1 MKSNL
6 HKLIGAFLALCLV
19 VAVMTMGAFAS
30 EDGSGT
36 VETSPTVSPS
46 TSPSQTPS
54 VTPSPSP
61 SETPEDI
68 TVSFS
73 VKGEQYI
80 DDVSILVNGK
90 TYVLGGNKYSITAPA
105 GSRVSITV
113 TAKEGYAVTATASGN
128 WTASGNN
135 VSTTSLTSGGGIS
148 FTVAAK
154 ELHNIYASVSY
165 VSGTTQSGA
174 YISTNPSQAYEGQTV
189 TVTVSLSGGQKVRSI
204 SVGGDGGTVEISK
217 NNSTSNATR
226 AYYTFT
232 MPDYDV
238 SVNAIIEK
246 ATYSVT
252 VDSSWYGS
260 VELDVDYG
268 KDTNALEYGD
278 WVEVYAKP
286 YPGYYLKSLKL
297 NGNSVTFSG
306 NSYSFQI
313 TEDTVITAEFS
324 DSLYVETYYSSW
336 NGTVVTYDRYW
347 DKETEFDYGDT
358 VYVEI
363 TPKDGYTI
371 DKISITD
378 SVTGKSVSYTESSTE
393 KNVYYFTM
401 PEHPVLVKVEFKEG
415 YSITVADTK
424 YGKIKVSE
432 KNADED
438 DRITITVEPDY
449 GYQLTWLSIKA
460 KDGTKVS
467 YSEGYTKN
475 TYYFYMPDQD
485 VTISATFSRGTLPFT
500 DVKSTDWFYDAVSF
514 TYNMGIMDGVETNKF
529 SPSTTIT
536 RGMVVT
542 MLWRMA
548 GEPYASG
555 TYFDDVSYGRYY
567 TTAVAWSARNN
578 IIEGSGANTFGVNDP
593 ITREQLAVI
602 LYRYAKY
609 MNYSTTTSSLYGY
622 DDANK
627 VSSWAKD
634 AMGWAVRNGVIGGV
648 TNTTL
653 CPNNT
658 ATRAEV
664 AQMFMNFYDFA
675 N

>member
-30 EDGSGT
+30 EDGSGL
-36 VETSPTVSPS
+36 ETLPPSGSVSPS
-46 TSPSQTPS
+46 SSPSTEP
-54 VTPSPSP
+54 
-61 SETPEDI
+61 ETI
-68 TVSFS
+68 SVSFS
-73 VKGEQYI
+73 VQGYTNIKYVSVLVDGVSV
-80 DDVSILVNGK
+80 DVTQTGSTFSFEAVEGASVN
-90 TYVLGGNKYSITAPA
+90 
-105 GSRVSITV
+105 ITV
-113 TAKEGYAVTATASGN
+113 TAKDGYAVTPSTGSGSGWTVNSDGSVSTSDLASGS
-128 WTASGNN
+128 AP
-135 VSTTSLTSGGGIS
+135 S
-148 FTVAAK
+148 FNVAAK
-154 ELHNIYASVSY
+154 ELYKINPTLDY
-165 VSGTTQSGA
+165 VSGTPEYGA
-174 YISTNPSQAYEGQTV
+174 SISVSTEEAYEGQTV
-189 TVTVSLSGGQKVRSI
+189 TVTVSMSGGQKVGGI
-204 SVGGDGGTVEISK
+204 SVGGSGGIVEITK
-217 NNSTSNATR
+217 NNSASTATR

-238 SVNAIIEK
+238 YVYAEIEE
-246 ATYSVT
+246 ATYKVSAV
-252 VDSSWYGS
+252 SSQYG
-260 VELDVDYG
+260 DVDISVGIG
-268 KDTNALEYGD
+268 KDPSALEYGD

-313 TEDTVITAEFS
+313 TEDTYITAEFS

-358 VYVEI
+358 VYVQI

-438 DRITITVEPDY
+438 DRITITVEPDF

-500 DVKSTDWFYDAVSF
+500 DVKRTDWFYDAVSF

>member
-73 VKGEQYI
+73 VYGNEHVRDISVKINSE
-80 DDVSILVNGK
+80 SHIL
-90 TYVLGGNKYSITAPA
+90 TGGNYTFTASA
-105 GSRVSITV
+105 GSSVSITV

-128 WTASGNN
+128 WTASGNS
-135 VSTTSLTSGGGIS
+135 VSTTSLTNGGSIS

-154 ELHNIYASVSY
+154 KLHDISASVSY
-165 VSGTTQSGA
+165 VTGITQSGA
-174 YISTNPSQAYEGQTV
+174 YISANPSQAREGETV
-189 TVTVSLSGGQKVRSI
+189 TVTVRLDGGLKVRSI
-204 SVGGDGGTVEISK
+204 SGGSGVELKPIS
-217 NNSTSNATR
+217 SSSSNYVR
-226 AYYTFT
+226 YTFI
-232 MPDYDV
+232 MPDKDV
-238 SVNAIIEK
+238 QITAEIEK

-252 VDSSWYGS
+252 AARSLHGK
-260 VELDVDYG
+260 VELYVGG
-268 KDTNALEYGD
+268 KDHSALEYGD
-278 WVEVYAKP
+278 WVEVYVTP
-286 YPGYYLKSLKL
+286 DPGYYLKSLKL
-297 NGNSVTFSG
+297 NGSSVTFSG
-306 NSYSFQI
+306 NTYSFQI
-313 TEDTVITAEFS
+313 TEDTTITAEFS

-347 DKETEFDYGDT
+347 DRETEFDYGDT
-358 VYVEI
+358 VYVQI

-500 DVKSTDWFYDAVSF
+500 DVKRTDWFYDAVSF

>member
-30 EDGSGT
+30 EDDSGLETLPPSGS
-36 VETSPTVSPS
+36 VSPS
-46 TSPSQTPS
+46 SSPSTEP
-54 VTPSPSP
+54 
-61 SETPEDI
+61 ETI
-68 TVSFS
+68 SVSFS
-73 VKGEQYI
+73 VQGYTNIKYVSVLVDGVSV
-80 DDVSILVNGK
+80 DVTQTGSTFSFEAVEGASVN
-90 TYVLGGNKYSITAPA
+90 
-105 GSRVSITV
+105 ITV
-113 TAKEGYAVTATASGN
+113 TAKDGYAVTPNAGTG
-128 WTASGNN
+128 WTASGNS
-135 VSTTSLTSGGGIS
+135 VSTGYLLNGGGIY
-148 FTVAAK
+148 FTIEATTKHSITTDLTYAAGTT
-154 ELHNIYASVSY
+154 NYGASIYAS
-165 VSGTTQSGA
+165 A
-174 YISTNPSQAYEGQTV
+174 SQAYAGETV
-189 TVTVSLSGGQKVRSI
+189 TVTVRLSGGQKVRGI
-204 SVGGDGGTVEISK
+204 SVVGSGGQVEITK
-217 NNSTSNATR
+217 NNSTSTATR

-252 VDSSWYGS
+252 VGSSWYGS
-260 VELDVDYG
+260 VELDVGYG
-268 KDTNALEYGD
+268 KYPEALEYGD

-297 NGNSVTFSG
+297 NGSSVTFSG
-306 NSYSFQI
+306 NTYSFQI
-313 TEDTVITAEFS
+313 TEDTYITAEFS

-424 YGKIKVSE
+424 YGKITVSE

-500 DVKSTDWFYDAVSF
+500 DVKTTDWFYDAVSF

>member
-6 HKLIGAFLALCLV
+6 HKLIGAFLAVCLV

-30 EDGSGT
+30 ASENVSTPPTLVEPNPSGSDGD
-36 VETSPTVSPS
+36 EYSPV
-46 TSPSQTPS
+46 
-54 VTPSPSP
+54 
-61 SETPEDI
+61 
-68 TVSFS
+68 TVSFAIMGTYSQFVRSIS
-73 VKGEQYI
+73 VTVDSQTIPLSASET
-80 DDVSILVNGK
+80 SFRA
-90 TYVLGGNKYSITAPA
+90 TLGS
-105 GSRVSITV
+105 SVSITV
-113 TAKEGYAVTATASGN
+113 NAYDGYAVTANVTSGTC
-128 WTASGNN
+128 WS
-135 VSTTSLTSGGGIS
+135 TSGGNSVSTSSLTENNGGVI
-148 FTVAAK
+148 FYIEAK
-154 ELHNIYASVSY
+154 ERHNITSTVSY
-165 VSGTTQSGA
+165 VDGITQSGA
-174 YISTNPSQAYEGQTV
+174 YITSASQAYAGETV
-189 TVTVSLSGGQKVRSI
+189 TVTVSLSGGQKVHGI
-204 SVGGDGGTVEISK
+204 SVVGSGGPVNIIK
-217 NNSTSNATR
+217 NDSTSTATR
-226 AYYTFT
+226 AYYTFV
-232 MPDYDV
+232 MPNYDV
-238 SVNAIIEK
+238 SVDALIEE

-252 VDSSWYGS
+252 AAPSLHGK
-260 VELDVDYG
+260 VELYVGYG
-268 KDTNALEYGD
+268 KDHSALEYGD
-278 WVEVYAKP
+278 RVEVYATP
-286 YPGYYLKSLKL
+286 DPGYYLKALKL

-306 NSYSFQI
+306 NTYSFQI
-313 TEDTVITAEFS
+313 TEDTNITAEFS
-324 DSLYVETYYSSW
+324 DSLHVETYYSSW

-424 YGKIKVSE
+424 YGKITVSE
-432 KNADED
+432 KNADKD

>member
-30 EDGSGT
+30 ASENVSTPPTLVEPNPSGSDGD
-36 VETSPTVSPS
+36 EYSPV
-46 TSPSQTPS
+46 
-54 VTPSPSP
+54 
-61 SETPEDI
+61 
-68 TVSFS
+68 TVSFAIMGTYSQFVRSIS
-73 VKGEQYI
+73 VTVDSQTIPLSASET
-80 DDVSILVNGK
+80 SFRA
-90 TYVLGGNKYSITAPA
+90 TLGS
-105 GSRVSITV
+105 SVSITV
-113 TAKEGYAVTATASGN
+113 NAYDGYAVTANVTSGTC
-128 WTASGNN
+128 WS
-135 VSTTSLTSGGGIS
+135 TSGGNSVSTSSLTENNGGVI
-148 FTVAAK
+148 FYIEAK
-154 ELHNIYASVSY
+154 ERHNITSTVSY
-165 VSGTTQSGA
+165 VDGITQSGA
-174 YISTNPSQAYEGQTV
+174 YITSASQAYAGETV
-189 TVTVSLSGGQKVRSI
+189 TVTVSLSGGQKVHGI
-204 SVGGDGGTVEISK
+204 SVVGSGGPVNIIK
-217 NNSTSNATR
+217 NDSTSTATR
-226 AYYTFT
+226 AYYTFV
-232 MPDYDV
+232 MPNYDV
-238 SVNAIIEK
+238 SVDALIEE

-252 VDSSWYGS
+252 AAPSLHGK
-260 VELDVDYG
+260 VELYVGYG
-268 KDTNALEYGD
+268 KDHSALEYGD
-278 WVEVYAKP
+278 RVEVYATP
-286 YPGYYLKSLKL
+286 DPGYYLKSLKL

-306 NSYSFQI
+306 NTYSFQI
-313 TEDTVITAEFS
+313 TEDTYITAEFS

-347 DKETEFDYGDT
+347 DKETKFDYGDT

-578 IIEGSGANTFGVNDP
+578 IIEGSGANTFGVDDP

>member
-30 EDGSGT
+30 EDGSGL
-36 VETSPTVSPS
+36 ETLPPSGSVSPS
-46 TSPSQTPS
+46 SSPSTEP
-54 VTPSPSP
+54 
-61 SETPEDI
+61 ETI
-68 TVSFS
+68 SVSFS
-73 VKGEQYI
+73 VQGYTNIKYVSVLVDGVSV
-80 DDVSILVNGK
+80 DVTQTGSTFSFEAVEGASVN
-90 TYVLGGNKYSITAPA
+90 
-105 GSRVSITV
+105 ITV
-113 TAKEGYAVTATASGN
+113 TAKDGYAVTPNAGSDWTVSSDGSVFTAQ
-128 WTASGNN
+128 
-135 VSTTSLTSGGGIS
+135 LTGSSAPS
-148 FTVAAK
+148 FNVAAK
-154 ELHNIYASVSY
+154 ELYDINATVSY
-165 VSGTTQSGA
+165 AHGMNEYGA
-174 YISTNPSQAYEGQTV
+174 SISTSPTKAYEGQEV
-189 TVTVSLSGGQKVRSI
+189 TVTISLSGGQKVYQVS
-204 SVGGDGGTVEISK
+204 G
-217 NNSTSNATR
+217 SNVTLR
-226 AYYTFT
+226 PVSSSSSRYVQYTFT
-232 MPDYDV
+232 MPDRDV
-238 SVNAIIEK
+238 SINAEIEP

-252 VDSSWYGS
+252 AGSSLHGTIDIYVG
-260 VELDVDYG
+260 YG
-268 KDTNALEYGD
+268 KDPSALEYGD
-278 WVEVYAKP
+278 WVEVYVRPAS
-286 YPGYYLKSLKL
+286 GYYLKSLKH
-297 NGNSVTFSG
+297 NGNSVDVTG
-306 NSYSFQI
+306 NKYEFQI
-313 TEDTVITAEFS
+313 TEDTYITAEFS

-378 SVTGKSVSYTESSTE
+378 SVTGKSVSYNESSTE

-424 YGKIKVSE
+424 YGKITVSE

>member
-30 EDGSGT
+30 ASENVGTPPTLVEPNPSGSDGD
-36 VETSPTVSPS
+36 EYSPV
-46 TSPSQTPS
+46 
-54 VTPSPSP
+54 
-61 SETPEDI
+61 
-68 TVSFS
+68 TVSFAIMGNYSQFVRSIS
-73 VKGEQYI
+73 VT
-80 DDVSILVNGK
+80 VNGQTT
-90 TYVLGGNKYSITAPA
+90 TYSASETSFRATLGS
-105 GSRVSITV
+105 SVSITV
-113 TAKEGYAVTATASGN
+113 NAYDGYAVTANVTSGTC
-128 WTASGNN
+128 WS
-135 VSTTSLTSGGGIS
+135 TSGGNSVSTSSLTENNGGVS
-148 FTVAAK
+148 FNIEAK
-154 ELHNIYASVSY
+154 ERHNITSTVSY
-165 VSGTTQSGA
+165 VEGITQSGA
-174 YISTNPSQAYEGQTV
+174 YITSASQAYAGETV
-189 TVTVSLSGGQKVRSI
+189 TVTVSMSGGQKVRSI

-306 NSYSFQI
+306 NTYSFQI
-313 TEDTVITAEFS
+313 TEDTTITAEFS

-424 YGKIKVSE
+424 YGKITVSE

-500 DVKSTDWFYDAVSF
+500 DVKTTDWFYDAVSF
-514 TYNMGIMDGVETNKF
+514 TYNMGIMNGVETNKF

>member
-30 EDGSGT
+30 ASENVGAP
-36 VETSPTVSPS
+36 PTVVEPNPSGSDGDEYSP
-46 TSPSQTPS
+46 
-54 VTPSPSP
+54 V
-61 SETPEDI
+61 
-68 TVSFS
+68 TVSFAIMGNYSQFVRSIS
-73 VKGEQYI
+73 VT
-80 DDVSILVNGK
+80 VNGQTT
-90 TYVLGGNKYSITAPA
+90 TYSASETSFRATLGS
-105 GSRVSITV
+105 SVSITV
-113 TAKEGYAVTATASGN
+113 NAYDGYAVTANVTSGTC
-128 WTASGNN
+128 WS
-135 VSTTSLTSGGGIS
+135 TSGGNSVSTSSLTENNGGVI
-148 FTVAAK
+148 FNIEAK
-154 ELHNIYASVSY
+154 ERHNITSTVSY
-165 VSGTTQSGA
+165 VEGITQSGA
-174 YISTNPSQAYEGQTV
+174 YITSASQAYAGETV
-189 TVTVSLSGGQKVRSI
+189 TVTVSLSGGQKVRGI
-204 SVGGDGGTVEISK
+204 SVGGSGGQVEITK
-217 NNSTSNATR
+217 NNSTSTATR

-238 SVNAIIEK
+238 SVDALIEE

-252 VDSSWYGS
+252 AASSLHGTIDIYVG
-260 VELDVDYG
+260 YG
-268 KDTNALEYGD
+268 KDANALEYGD
-278 WVEVYAKP
+278 WVEVYARP
-286 YPGYYLKSLKL
+286 AYGYYLKALKL

-306 NSYSFQI
+306 NTYSFQI
-313 TEDTVITAEFS
+313 TEDTYITAEFS

-424 YGKIKVSE
+424 YGKITVSE
-432 KNADED
+432 KNADKD

>member
-30 EDGSGT
+30 EDDDGS
-36 VETSPTVSPS
+36 ETLPPSSSVSPS
-46 TSPSQTPS
+46 ASTEP
-54 VTPSPSP
+54 
-61 SETPEDI
+61 ETI
-68 TVSFS
+68 SVSFTITGYTNIKSVSVLVDGVSVDVTQTGSSFSFDAVEEAS
-73 VKGEQYI
+73 VK
-80 DDVSILVNGK
+80 
-90 TYVLGGNKYSITAPA
+90 
-105 GSRVSITV
+105 ITV
-113 TAKEGYAVTATASGN
+113 TAKDGYAVTPSTGSGSGWTVNSDGSVSTSDLASGS
-128 WTASGNN
+128 AP
-135 VSTTSLTSGGGIS
+135 S
-148 FTVAAK
+148 FNVAAK
-154 ELHNIYASVSY
+154 ELYDINATVSY
-165 VSGTTQSGA
+165 AHGMNEYGA
-174 YISTNPSQAYEGQTV
+174 SISTSPTKAYEGQEV
-189 TVTVSLSGGQKVRSI
+189 TVTISLSGGQKVYQ
-204 SVGGDGGTVEISK
+204 VFG
-217 NNSTSNATR
+217 SNVTLR
-226 AYYTFT
+226 PVSSSSSRYVQYTFT
-232 MPDYDV
+232 MPDRDV
-238 SVNAIIEK
+238 SINAEIEP

-252 VDSSWYGS
+252 AGSSLHGTIDIS
-260 VELDVDYG
+260 VGIG
-268 KDTNALEYGD
+268 KDPSALEYGD
-278 WVEVYAKP
+278 WVDVYARP
-286 YPGYYLKSLKL
+286 YPGYYLKALKL

-306 NSYSFQI
+306 NTYSFQI
-313 TEDTVITAEFS
+313 TEDTTITAEFS

-378 SVTGKSVSYTESSTE
+378 SVTGKSVSYNESSTE

-424 YGKIKVSE
+424 YGKITVSE

-500 DVKSTDWFYDAVSF
+500 DVKRTDWFYDAVSF

>member
-6 HKLIGAFLALCLV
+6 HKLIGAFLAVCLV

-30 EDGSGT
+30 EDGSGL
-36 VETSPTVSPS
+36 ETLPPSGSVSPS
-46 TSPSQTPS
+46 SSPSTEP
-54 VTPSPSP
+54 
-61 SETPEDI
+61 ETI
-68 TVSFS
+68 SVSFS
-73 VKGEQYI
+73 VQGYTNIKYVSVLVDGVSV
-80 DDVSILVNGK
+80 DVTQTGSTFSFEAVEGASVN
-90 TYVLGGNKYSITAPA
+90 
-105 GSRVSITV
+105 ITV
-113 TAKEGYAVTATASGN
+113 TAKDGYAVTPNAGSDWTVSSDGSVFTAQ
-128 WTASGNN
+128 
-135 VSTTSLTSGGGIS
+135 LTGSSAPS
-148 FTVAAK
+148 FNVAAK
-154 ELHNIYASVSY
+154 ELYDINATVSY
-165 VSGTTQSGA
+165 AHGMNEYGA
-174 YISTNPSQAYEGQTV
+174 SISTSPTKAYEGQEV
-189 TVTVSLSGGQKVRSI
+189 TVTISLSGGQKVYQVS
-204 SVGGDGGTVEISK
+204 G
-217 NNSTSNATR
+217 SNVTLR
-226 AYYTFT
+226 PVSSSSSRYVQYTFT
-232 MPDYDV
+232 MPDRDV
-238 SVNAIIEK
+238 SINAEIEP

-252 VDSSWYGS
+252 AGSSLHGTIDIYVG
-260 VELDVDYG
+260 YG
-268 KDTNALEYGD
+268 KDPSALEYGD
-278 WVEVYAKP
+278 WVEVYVRPAS
-286 YPGYYLKSLKL
+286 GYYLKSLKH
-297 NGNSVTFSG
+297 NGNSVDVTG
-306 NSYSFQI
+306 NKYEFQI
-313 TEDTVITAEFS
+313 TEDTYITAEFS

-378 SVTGKSVSYTESSTE
+378 SVTGKSVSYNESSTE

-500 DVKSTDWFYDAVSF
+500 DVKRTDWFYDAVSF

>member
-30 EDGSGT
+30 EGENVGTPPTLVEPNPSGSDGD
-36 VETSPTVSPS
+36 EYSPV
-46 TSPSQTPS
+46 
-54 VTPSPSP
+54 
-61 SETPEDI
+61 
-68 TVSFS
+68 TVSFAIMGNYSQFVRSIS
-73 VKGEQYI
+73 VT
-80 DDVSILVNGK
+80 VNGQTT
-90 TYVLGGNKYSITAPA
+90 TYSASETSFRATLGS
-105 GSRVSITV
+105 SVSITV
-113 TAKEGYAVTATASGN
+113 NAYDGYAVTANVTSGTC
-128 WTASGNN
+128 WS
-135 VSTTSLTSGGGIS
+135 TSGGNSVSTSSLTENNGGVI
-148 FTVAAK
+148 FNIEAK
-154 ELHNIYASVSY
+154 ERHNITSTVSY
-165 VSGTTQSGA
+165 VEGITQSGA
-174 YISTNPSQAYEGQTV
+174 YITSASQAYAGETV
-189 TVTVSLSGGQKVRSI
+189 TVTVSMSGGQKVRGI
-204 SVGGDGGTVEISK
+204 SVGGSGGQVEITK
-217 NNSTSNATR
+217 NNSTSTATR

-238 SVNAIIEK
+238 SVDALIEE

-252 VDSSWYGS
+252 AAPSLHGTIDIYVG
-260 VELDVDYG
+260 YG
-268 KDTNALEYGD
+268 KDPSALEYGD
-278 WVEVYAKP
+278 WVEVYVRPAS
-286 YPGYYLKSLKL
+286 GYYLKSLKH
-297 NGNSVTFSG
+297 NGNSVDVTG
-306 NSYSFQI
+306 NKYEFQI
-313 TEDTVITAEFS
+313 TEDTYITAEFS

-358 VYVEI
+358 VYVQI

-424 YGKIKVSE
+424 YGKITVSE

-500 DVKSTDWFYDAVSF
+500 DVKRTDWFYDAVSF

>member
-6 HKLIGAFLALCLV
+6 HKLIGAFLAVCLV

-30 EDGSGT
+30 EDGSGL
-36 VETSPTVSPS
+36 ETLPPSGSVSPS
-46 TSPSQTPS
+46 SSPSTEP
-54 VTPSPSP
+54 
-61 SETPEDI
+61 ETI
-68 TVSFS
+68 SVSFS
-73 VKGEQYI
+73 VQGYTNIKYVSVLVDGVSV
-80 DDVSILVNGK
+80 DVTQTGSTFSFEAVEGASVN
-90 TYVLGGNKYSITAPA
+90 
-105 GSRVSITV
+105 ITV
-113 TAKEGYAVTATASGN
+113 TAKDGYAVTPNAGSDWTVSSDGSVFTAQ
-128 WTASGNN
+128 
-135 VSTTSLTSGGGIS
+135 LTGSSAPS
-148 FTVAAK
+148 FNVAAK
-154 ELHNIYASVSY
+154 ELYDINATVSY
-165 VSGTTQSGA
+165 AHGMNEYGA
-174 YISTNPSQAYEGQTV
+174 SISTSPTKAYEGQEV
-189 TVTVSLSGGQKVRSI
+189 TVTISLSGGQKVYQVS
-204 SVGGDGGTVEISK
+204 G
-217 NNSTSNATR
+217 SNVTLR
-226 AYYTFT
+226 PVSSSSSRYVQYTFT
-232 MPDYDV
+232 MPDRDV
-238 SVNAIIEK
+238 SINAEIEP

-252 VDSSWYGS
+252 AGSSLHGTIDIYVG
-260 VELDVDYG
+260 YG
-268 KDTNALEYGD
+268 KDPSALEYGD
-278 WVEVYAKP
+278 WVEVYATP
-286 YPGYYLKSLKL
+286 AYGYYLKALKL
-297 NGNSVTFSG
+297 NGSSVTFSG

-500 DVKSTDWFYDAVSF
+500 DVKTTDWFYDAVSF

-658 ATRAEV
+658 ATPAEV

>member
-30 EDGSGT
+30 EDGSGL
-36 VETSPTVSPS
+36 ETLPPSGSVSPS
-46 TSPSQTPS
+46 SSPSTEP
-54 VTPSPSP
+54 
-61 SETPEDI
+61 ETI
-68 TVSFS
+68 SVSFS
-73 VKGEQYI
+73 VTGETNYVKEIYVSVNGSTYQLTGHSFTAPTGAQ
-80 DDVSILVNGK
+80 VSISV
-90 TYVLGGNKYSITAPA
+90 TAYD
-105 GSRVSITV
+105 GYTV
-113 TAKEGYAVTATASGN
+113 TSYVNAGN
-128 WTASGNN
+128 GWTSNGSSSVSTSNLTNGGGIYFVVEANKLHN
-135 VSTTSLTSGGGIS
+135 VSTT
-148 FTVAAK
+148 
-154 ELHNIYASVSY
+154 VSY
-165 VSGTTQSGA
+165 VTGITQSGA
-174 YISTNPSQAYEGQTV
+174 YISANPSQAYEGQTV

-204 SVGGDGGTVEISK
+204 SGSTGVDLKPIS
-217 NNSTSNATR
+217 SSSSRYAQ
-226 AYYTFT
+226 YTFT
-232 MPDYDV
+232 MPDRDV
-238 SVNAIIEK
+238 SINALIEQG
-246 ATYSVT
+246 TYSVT
-252 VDSSWYGS
+252 AGSSLHGTIDIYVG
-260 VELDVDYG
+260 YG
-268 KDTNALEYGD
+268 KDPSALEYGD
-278 WVEVYAKP
+278 WVEVYVRPAS
-286 YPGYYLKSLKL
+286 GYYLKSLKH
-297 NGNSVTFSG
+297 NGNSVDVTG
-306 NSYSFQI
+306 NKYEFQI
-313 TEDTVITAEFS
+313 TEDTYITAEFS

-424 YGKIKVSE
+424 YGKITVSE
-432 KNADED
+432 KNADKD

-500 DVKSTDWFYDAVSF
+500 DVKTTDWFYDAVSF

-578 IIEGSGANTFGVNDP
+578 IIEGSGANTFGVDDP
-593 ITREQLAVI
+593 ITREQLAVL

-609 MNYSTTTSSLYGY
+609 MNYSTTT
-622 DDANK
+622 
-627 VSSWAKD
+627 
-634 AMGWAVRNGVIGGV
+634 
-648 TNTTL
+648 
-653 CPNNT
+653 
-658 ATRAEV
+658 AEV

>member
-30 EDGSGT
+30 EDDGTNSGT
-36 VETSPTVSPS
+36 PPTLVNPNPS
-46 TSPSQTPS
+46 DTT
-54 VTPSPSP
+54 
-61 SETPEDI
+61 TPEEI

-73 VKGEQYI
+73 VMGENSYVKDI
-80 DDVSILVNGK
+80 YVNVNNSTVRLVSSARS
-90 TYVLGGNKYSITAPA
+90 YTAEA
-105 GSRVSITV
+105 GSSLGITV
-113 TAKEGYAVTATASGN
+113 VPEDGYKVTASVTGTG
-128 WTASGNN
+128 WTASGATA
-135 VSTTSLTSGGGIS
+135 STSNLVDGGGIY
-148 FTVAAK
+148 FTIEAAEK
-154 ELHNIYASVSY
+154 YDINPTLTYADDTPEYGASISVS
-165 VSGTTQSGA
+165 TDE
-174 YISTNPSQAYEGQTV
+174 AYEGQTV
-189 TVTVSLSGGQKVRSI
+189 TVYVNMSGGQKLKAI
-204 SVGGDGGTVEISK
+204 SAGAGTSGTVTLTK
-217 NNSTSNATR
+217 STASTATR
-226 AYYTFT
+226 EIYTFT
-232 MPDYDV
+232 MPANDV
-238 SVNAIIEK
+238 SVNAIIEE
-246 ATYSVT
+246 ATYKVSVG
-252 VDSSWYGS
+252 SSLHGTIDIYVG
-260 VELDVDYG
+260 YG
-268 KDTNALEYGD
+268 KDPEALEYGD
-278 WVEVYAKP
+278 WVEVYASP
-286 YPGYYLKSLKL
+286 ASGYYLKALKL

-313 TEDTVITAEFS
+313 TEDTTITAEFS

-347 DKETEFDYGDT
+347 DRETEFDYGDT

-424 YGKIKVSE
+424 YGKITVSE

-500 DVKSTDWFYDAVSF
+500 DVKTTDWFYDAVSF

>member
-30 EDGSGT
+30 EDDDGS
-36 VETSPTVSPS
+36 ETLPPSSSVSPS
-46 TSPSQTPS
+46 ASTEP
-54 VTPSPSP
+54 
-61 SETPEDI
+61 ETI
-68 TVSFS
+68 SVSFTITGYTNIKSVSVLVDGVSVDVTQTGSSFSFDAVEEAS
-73 VKGEQYI
+73 VK
-80 DDVSILVNGK
+80 
-90 TYVLGGNKYSITAPA
+90 
-105 GSRVSITV
+105 ITV
-113 TAKEGYAVTATASGN
+113 TAKDGYAVTPNAGSDWTVSSDGSVFTAQ
-128 WTASGNN
+128 
-135 VSTTSLTSGGGIS
+135 LTGSSAPS
-148 FTVAAK
+148 FNVAAK
-154 ELHNIYASVSY
+154 ELYDINATVSY
-165 VSGTTQSGA
+165 AHGMNEYGA
-174 YISTNPSQAYEGQTV
+174 SISTSPTKAYEGQEV
-189 TVTVSLSGGQKVRSI
+189 TVTISLSGGQKVYQVS
-204 SVGGDGGTVEISK
+204 G
-217 NNSTSNATR
+217 SNVTLR
-226 AYYTFT
+226 PVSSSSSRYVQYTFT
-232 MPDYDV
+232 MPDRDV
-238 SVNAIIEK
+238 SINAEIEP

-252 VDSSWYGS
+252 AGSSLHGTIDIYVG
-260 VELDVDYG
+260 YG
-268 KDTNALEYGD
+268 KDPSALEYGD
-278 WVEVYAKP
+278 WVEVYVRPAS
-286 YPGYYLKSLKL
+286 GYYLKSLKH
-297 NGNSVTFSG
+297 NGNSVDVTG
-306 NSYSFQI
+306 NKYEFQI
-313 TEDTVITAEFS
+313 TEDTYITAEFS

-378 SVTGKSVSYTESSTE
+378 SVTGKSVSYNESSTE

>member
-6 HKLIGAFLALCLV
+6 HKLIGAFLAVCLV

-30 EDGSGT
+30 EDGSGL
-36 VETSPTVSPS
+36 ETLPPSGSVS
-46 TSPSQTPS
+46 
-54 VTPSPSP
+54 PSPSP
-61 SETPEDI
+61 STEPETI
-68 TVSFS
+68 SVSFS
-73 VKGEQYI
+73 VTGETNYVKEIYVSVNGSTYPLTGHSFTAPKGAQ
-80 DDVSILVNGK
+80 VSISV
-90 TYVLGGNKYSITAPA
+90 TAYD
-105 GSRVSITV
+105 GYTV
-113 TAKEGYAVTATASGN
+113 TSYVNAGN
-128 WTASGNN
+128 GWTSNGSSSVSTSNLTNGGGIYFVVEANKLHN
-135 VSTTSLTSGGGIS
+135 VSTT
-148 FTVAAK
+148 
-154 ELHNIYASVSY
+154 VSY
-165 VSGTTQSGA
+165 VTGITQSGA
-174 YISTNPSQAYEGQTV
+174 YISANPSQAYEGQTV
-189 TVTVSLSGGQKVRSI
+189 TVTVSLSGGQKVKAI
-204 SVGGDGGTVEISK
+204 SAGAGTSGTVELTKSAA
-217 NNSTSNATR
+217 STATR
-226 AYYTFT
+226 EIYTFT
-232 MPDYDV
+232 MPANDV

-246 ATYSVT
+246 ATYRVT
-252 VDSSWYGS
+252 AGSSLHGTIDIYVG
-260 VELDVDYG
+260 YG
-268 KDTNALEYGD
+268 KDPSALEYGD
-278 WVEVYAKP
+278 WVEVYVRPAS
-286 YPGYYLKSLKL
+286 GYYLKSLKH
-297 NGNSVTFSG
+297 NGNSVDVTG
-306 NSYSFQI
+306 NKYEFQI
-313 TEDTVITAEFS
+313 TEDTYITAEFS

>member
-6 HKLIGAFLALCLV
+6 HKLIGAFLAVCLV

-30 EDGSGT
+30 ASENVSTPPTLVEPNPSGSDGD
-36 VETSPTVSPS
+36 EYSPV
-46 TSPSQTPS
+46 
-54 VTPSPSP
+54 
-61 SETPEDI
+61 
-68 TVSFS
+68 TVSFAIMGTYSQFVRSIS
-73 VKGEQYI
+73 VTVDSQTIPLSASET
-80 DDVSILVNGK
+80 SFRA
-90 TYVLGGNKYSITAPA
+90 TLGS
-105 GSRVSITV
+105 SVSITV
-113 TAKEGYAVTATASGN
+113 NAYDGYAVTANVTSGTC
-128 WTASGNN
+128 WS
-135 VSTTSLTSGGGIS
+135 TSGGNSVSTSSLTENNGGVI
-148 FTVAAK
+148 FYIEAK
-154 ELHNIYASVSY
+154 ERHNITSTVSY
-165 VSGTTQSGA
+165 VDGITQSGA
-174 YISTNPSQAYEGQTV
+174 YITSASQAYAGETV
-189 TVTVSLSGGQKVRSI
+189 TVTVSLSGGQKVHGI
-204 SVGGDGGTVEISK
+204 SVVGSGGPVNIIK
-217 NNSTSNATR
+217 NDSTSTATR
-226 AYYTFT
+226 AYYTFV
-232 MPDYDV
+232 MPNYDV
-238 SVNAIIEK
+238 SVDALIEK

-252 VDSSWYGS
+252 VGSSWYGS
-260 VELDVDYG
+260 VELDVGYG
-268 KDTNALEYGD
+268 KDPEALEYGD
-278 WVEVYAKP
+278 WVEVYVRPA
-286 YPGYYLKSLKL
+286 PGYYLKSLKL
-297 NGNSVTFSG
+297 NGNSVTFTS

-313 TEDTVITAEFS
+313 TEDTTITAEFS

-378 SVTGKSVSYTESSTE
+378 SVTGKSVSYNESSTE

-634 AMGWAVRNGVIGGV
+634 AMGWAVRSGVIGGV

>member
-6 HKLIGAFLALCLV
+6 HKLIGAFLAVCLV

-30 EDGSGT
+30 ASENVGTPPTLVEPNPSGSDGD
-36 VETSPTVSPS
+36 EYSPV
-46 TSPSQTPS
+46 
-54 VTPSPSP
+54 
-61 SETPEDI
+61 
-68 TVSFS
+68 TVSFAIMGNYSQFVRSIS
-73 VKGEQYI
+73 VT
-80 DDVSILVNGK
+80 VNGQTT
-90 TYVLGGNKYSITAPA
+90 TYSASETSFRATLGS
-105 GSRVSITV
+105 SVSITV
-113 TAKEGYAVTATASGN
+113 NAYDGYAVTANVTSGTC
-128 WTASGNN
+128 WS
-135 VSTTSLTSGGGIS
+135 TSGGNSVSTSSLTENNGGVS
-148 FTVAAK
+148 FNIEAK
-154 ELHNIYASVSY
+154 ERHNITSTVSY
-165 VSGTTQSGA
+165 VEGITQSGA
-174 YISTNPSQAYEGQTV
+174 YITSASQAYAGETV
-189 TVTVSLSGGQKVRSI
+189 TVTVSMSGGQKVRGI
-204 SVGGDGGTVEISK
+204 SVGGSGGQVEITK
-217 NNSTSNATR
+217 NNSTSTATR

-238 SVNAIIEK
+238 SVDALIEE

-252 VDSSWYGS
+252 AASSLHGGK
-260 VELDVDYG
+260 VELYVGYG

-306 NSYSFQI
+306 NTYSFQI
-313 TEDTVITAEFS
+313 TEDTNITAEFS

-347 DKETEFDYGDT
+347 DRETEFDYGDT

-378 SVTGKSVSYTESSTE
+378 SVTGKSVSYYESSTE

-432 KNADED
+432 KNADKD
-438 DRITITVEPDY
+438 DRITITVEPNS
-449 GYQLTWLSIKA
+449 GYQLTYLSIKG

>member
-30 EDGSGT
+30 EDGSGL
-36 VETSPTVSPS
+36 ETLPPSGSVSPS
-46 TSPSQTPS
+46 SSPSTEP
-54 VTPSPSP
+54 
-61 SETPEDI
+61 ETI
-68 TVSFS
+68 SVSFS
-73 VKGEQYI
+73 VRGETNYVKEIYVSVNGSTYPLTGHSFTAPKGAQ
-80 DDVSILVNGK
+80 VSISV
-90 TYVLGGNKYSITAPA
+90 TAYD
-105 GSRVSITV
+105 GYTV
-113 TAKEGYAVTATASGN
+113 TSYVNAGN
-128 WTASGNN
+128 GWTSNGSSSVSTSNLTNGGGIYFVVEANKLHN
-135 VSTTSLTSGGGIS
+135 VSTT
-148 FTVAAK
+148 
-154 ELHNIYASVSY
+154 VSY
-165 VSGTTQSGA
+165 VTGITQSGA
-174 YISTNPSQAYEGQTV
+174 YISANPSQAYEGQTV

-204 SVGGDGGTVEISK
+204 SGSTGVDLKPIS
-217 NNSTSNATR
+217 SSSSRYAQ
-226 AYYTFT
+226 YTFT
-232 MPDYDV
+232 MPDRDV
-238 SVNAIIEK
+238 SINALIEQG
-246 ATYSVT
+246 TYSVT
-252 VDSSWYGS
+252 VGSSLHGTIDIYVG
-260 VELDVDYG
+260 YG
-268 KDTNALEYGD
+268 KDPSALEYGD
-278 WVEVYAKP
+278 WVEVYVRPAS
-286 YPGYYLKSLKL
+286 GYYLKSLKH
-297 NGNSVTFSG
+297 NGNSVDVTG
-306 NSYSFQI
+306 NKYEFQI
-313 TEDTVITAEFS
+313 TEDTYITAEFS

-467 YSEGYTKN
+467 YSEGYIKN

>member
-73 VKGEQYI
+73 VYGNEHVRDISVKINSE
-80 DDVSILVNGK
+80 SHIL
-90 TYVLGGNKYSITAPA
+90 TGGNYTFTASA
-105 GSRVSITV
+105 GSSVSITV

-128 WTASGNN
+128 WTASGNS
-135 VSTTSLTSGGGIS
+135 VSTTSLTNGGSIS

-154 ELHNIYASVSY
+154 KLHDISASVSY
-165 VSGTTQSGA
+165 VTGITQSGA
-174 YISTNPSQAYEGQTV
+174 YISANPSQAREGETV
-189 TVTVSLSGGQKVRSI
+189 TVTVRLDGGLKVRSI
-204 SVGGDGGTVEISK
+204 SGGAGVELKQIS
-217 NNSTSNATR
+217 SSSSRYAQ
-226 AYYTFT
+226 YTFT
-232 MPDYDV
+232 MPDRDV
-238 SVNAIIEK
+238 SINALIEQG
-246 ATYSVT
+246 TYSVT
-252 VDSSWYGS
+252 VGSSLHGK
-260 VELDVDYG
+260 VELYVGYG
-268 KDTNALEYGD
+268 KDPKALEYGD
-278 WVEVYAKP
+278 WVEVYATP
-286 YPGYYLKSLKL
+286 AYGYYLKSLKL

-306 NSYSFQI
+306 NTYSFQI
-313 TEDTVITAEFS
+313 TEDTNITAEFS

-424 YGKIKVSE
+424 YGKITVSE
-432 KNADED
+432 KNADKD

-500 DVKSTDWFYDAVSF
+500 DVKTTDWFYDAVSF

>member
-30 EDGSGT
+30 EDDSGLETLPPSGS
-36 VETSPTVSPS
+36 VSPS
-46 TSPSQTPS
+46 SSPSTEP
-54 VTPSPSP
+54 
-61 SETPEDI
+61 ETI
-68 TVSFS
+68 SVSFS
-73 VKGEQYI
+73 VQGYTNIKYVSVLVDGVSV
-80 DDVSILVNGK
+80 DVTQTGSTFSFEAVEGASVN
-90 TYVLGGNKYSITAPA
+90 
-105 GSRVSITV
+105 ITV
-113 TAKEGYAVTATASGN
+113 TAKDGYAVTPNAGSDWTVSSDGSVFTAQ
-128 WTASGNN
+128 
-135 VSTTSLTSGGGIS
+135 LTGSSAPS
-148 FTVAAK
+148 FNVAAK
-154 ELHNIYASVSY
+154 ELYDINATVSY
-165 VSGTTQSGA
+165 AHGMNEYGA
-174 YISTNPSQAYEGQTV
+174 SISTSPTKAYEGQEV
-189 TVTVSLSGGQKVRSI
+189 TVTISLSGGQKVYQVS
-204 SVGGDGGTVEISK
+204 G
-217 NNSTSNATR
+217 SNVTLR
-226 AYYTFT
+226 PVSSSSSRYVQYTFT
-232 MPDYDV
+232 MPDRDV
-238 SVNAIIEK
+238 SINAEIEP

-252 VDSSWYGS
+252 AGSSLHGTIDIYVG
-260 VELDVDYG
+260 YG
-268 KDTNALEYGD
+268 KDPSALEYGD
-278 WVEVYAKP
+278 WVEVYVRPAS
-286 YPGYYLKSLKL
+286 GYYLKSLKH
-297 NGNSVTFSG
+297 NGNSVDVTG
-306 NSYSFQI
+306 NKYEFQI
-313 TEDTVITAEFS
+313 TEDTYITAEFS

-378 SVTGKSVSYTESSTE
+378 SVTGKSVSYNESSTE

>member
-30 EDGSGT
+30 ASENVGTPPTLVEPNPSGSDGD
-36 VETSPTVSPS
+36 EYSPV
-46 TSPSQTPS
+46 
-54 VTPSPSP
+54 
-61 SETPEDI
+61 
-68 TVSFS
+68 TVSFAIMGNYSQFVRSIS
-73 VKGEQYI
+73 VT
-80 DDVSILVNGK
+80 VNGQTT
-90 TYVLGGNKYSITAPA
+90 TYSASETSFRATLGS
-105 GSRVSITV
+105 SVSITV
-113 TAKEGYAVTATASGN
+113 NAYDGYAVTANVTSGTC
-128 WTASGNN
+128 WS
-135 VSTTSLTSGGGIS
+135 TSGGNSVSTSSLTENNGGVS
-148 FTVAAK
+148 FNIEAK
-154 ELHNIYASVSY
+154 ERHNIISTVSY
-165 VSGTTQSGA
+165 VEGITQSGA
-174 YISTNPSQAYEGQTV
+174 YITSASQAYAGETV
-189 TVTVSLSGGQKVRSI
+189 TVTVSMSGGQKVRGI
-204 SVGGDGGTVEISK
+204 SVGGSGGQVEITK
-217 NNSTSNATR
+217 NNSTSTATR

-238 SVNAIIEK
+238 SVDALIEE

-252 VDSSWYGS
+252 AGSSLHGTIDIYVG
-260 VELDVDYG
+260 YG
-268 KDTNALEYGD
+268 KDPSALEYGD
-278 WVEVYAKP
+278 WVEVYVRPAS
-286 YPGYYLKSLKL
+286 GYYLKSLKH
-297 NGNSVTFSG
+297 NGNSVDVTG
-306 NSYSFQI
+306 NKYEFQI
-313 TEDTVITAEFS
+313 TEDTYITAEFS

-438 DRITITVEPDY
+438 DRITITVEPDF

-500 DVKSTDWFYDAVSF
+500 DVKRTDWFYDAVSF

>member
-6 HKLIGAFLALCLV
+6 HKLIGAFLAVCLV

-30 EDGSGT
+30 EDGSGL
-36 VETSPTVSPS
+36 ETLPPSGSVSPS
-46 TSPSQTPS
+46 SSPSTEP
-54 VTPSPSP
+54 
-61 SETPEDI
+61 ETI
-68 TVSFS
+68 SVSFS
-73 VKGEQYI
+73 VQGYTNIKYVSVLVDGVSV
-80 DDVSILVNGK
+80 DVTQTGSTFSFEAVEGASVN
-90 TYVLGGNKYSITAPA
+90 
-105 GSRVSITV
+105 ITV
-113 TAKEGYAVTATASGN
+113 TAKDGYAVTPNAGSDWTVSSDGSVFTAQ
-128 WTASGNN
+128 
-135 VSTTSLTSGGGIS
+135 LTGSSAPS
-148 FTVAAK
+148 FNVAAK
-154 ELHNIYASVSY
+154 ELYDINATVSY
-165 VSGTTQSGA
+165 AHGMNEYGA
-174 YISTNPSQAYEGQTV
+174 SISTSPTKAYEGQEV
-189 TVTVSLSGGQKVRSI
+189 TVTISLSGGQKVYQVS
-204 SVGGDGGTVEISK
+204 G
-217 NNSTSNATR
+217 SNVTLR
-226 AYYTFT
+226 PVSSSSSRYVQYTFT
-232 MPDYDV
+232 MPDRDV
-238 SVNAIIEK
+238 SINAEIEP

-252 VDSSWYGS
+252 AGSSLHGTIDIYVG
-260 VELDVDYG
+260 YG
-268 KDTNALEYGD
+268 KDPSALEYGD
-278 WVEVYAKP
+278 WVEVYVRPAS
-286 YPGYYLKSLKL
+286 GYYLKSLKH
-297 NGNSVTFSG
+297 NGNSVDVTG
-306 NSYSFQI
+306 NKYEFQI
-313 TEDTVITAEFS
+313 TEDTYITAEFS

-378 SVTGKSVSYTESSTE
+378 SVTGKSVSYNESSTE

>member
-6 HKLIGAFLALCLV
+6 HKLIGAFLAVCLV

-30 EDGSGT
+30 ASENVGTPPTLVEPNPSGSDGD
-36 VETSPTVSPS
+36 EYSPV
-46 TSPSQTPS
+46 
-54 VTPSPSP
+54 
-61 SETPEDI
+61 
-68 TVSFS
+68 TVSFAIMGNYSQFVRSIS
-73 VKGEQYI
+73 VT
-80 DDVSILVNGK
+80 VNGQTT
-90 TYVLGGNKYSITAPA
+90 TYSASETSFRATLGS
-105 GSRVSITV
+105 SVSITV
-113 TAKEGYAVTATASGN
+113 NAYDGYAVTANVTSGTC
-128 WTASGNN
+128 WS
-135 VSTTSLTSGGGIS
+135 TSGGNSVSTSSLTENNGGVS
-148 FTVAAK
+148 FNIEAK
-154 ELHNIYASVSY
+154 ERHNITSTVSY
-165 VSGTTQSGA
+165 VEGITQSGA
-174 YISTNPSQAYEGQTV
+174 YITSASQAYAGETV
-189 TVTVSLSGGQKVRSI
+189 TVTVSMSGGQKVRSI

-347 DKETEFDYGDT
+347 DRETEFDYGDT

-424 YGKIKVSE
+424 YGKITVSE
-432 KNADED
+432 KNADKD

-500 DVKSTDWFYDAVSF
+500 DVKTTDWFYDAVSF

>member
-6 HKLIGAFLALCLV
+6 HKLIGAFLAVCLV

-30 EDGSGT
+30 EDGSGL
-36 VETSPTVSPS
+36 ETLPPSGSVSPS
-46 TSPSQTPS
+46 SSPSTEP
-54 VTPSPSP
+54 
-61 SETPEDI
+61 ETI
-68 TVSFS
+68 SVSFS
-73 VKGEQYI
+73 VQGYTNIKYVSVLVDGVSV
-80 DDVSILVNGK
+80 DVTQTGSTFSFEAVEGASVN
-90 TYVLGGNKYSITAPA
+90 
-105 GSRVSITV
+105 ITV
-113 TAKEGYAVTATASGN
+113 TAKDGYAVTPNAGSDWTVSSDGSVFTAQ
-128 WTASGNN
+128 
-135 VSTTSLTSGGGIS
+135 LTGSSAPS
-148 FTVAAK
+148 FNVAAK
-154 ELHNIYASVSY
+154 ELYDINATVSY
-165 VSGTTQSGA
+165 AHGMNEYGA
-174 YISTNPSQAYEGQTV
+174 SISTSPTKAYEGQEV
-189 TVTVSLSGGQKVRSI
+189 TVTISLSGGQKVYQVS
-204 SVGGDGGTVEISK
+204 G
-217 NNSTSNATR
+217 SNVTLR
-226 AYYTFT
+226 PVSSSSSRYVQYTFT
-232 MPDYDV
+232 MPDRDV
-238 SVNAIIEK
+238 SINAEIEP

-252 VDSSWYGS
+252 AGSSLHGTIDIYVG
-260 VELDVDYG
+260 YG
-268 KDTNALEYGD
+268 KDPSALEYGD
-278 WVEVYAKP
+278 WVEVYVRPAS
-286 YPGYYLKSLKL
+286 GYYLKSLKH
-297 NGNSVTFSG
+297 NGNSVDVTG
-306 NSYSFQI
+306 NKYEFQI
-313 TEDTVITAEFS
+313 TEDTYITAEFS

-378 SVTGKSVSYTESSTE
+378 SVTGKSVSYNESSTE

-500 DVKSTDWFYDAVSF
+500 DVKRTDWFYDAVSF

-609 MNYSTTTSSLYGY
+609 MNYSPPTSSLYGY

>member
-6 HKLIGAFLALCLV
+6 HKLIGAFLAVCLV

-30 EDGSGT
+30 ASENVGAP
-36 VETSPTVSPS
+36 PTVVEPNPSGSDGDEYSP
-46 TSPSQTPS
+46 
-54 VTPSPSP
+54 V
-61 SETPEDI
+61 
-68 TVSFS
+68 TVSFAIMGNYSQFVRSIS
-73 VKGEQYI
+73 VT
-80 DDVSILVNGK
+80 VNGQTT
-90 TYVLGGNKYSITAPA
+90 TYSASETSFRATLGS
-105 GSRVSITV
+105 SVSITV
-113 TAKEGYAVTATASGN
+113 NAYDGYAVTANVTSGTC
-128 WTASGNN
+128 WS
-135 VSTTSLTSGGGIS
+135 TSGGNSVSTSSLTENNGGVI
-148 FTVAAK
+148 FNIEAK
-154 ELHNIYASVSY
+154 ERHNITSTVSY
-165 VSGTTQSGA
+165 VEGITQSGA
-174 YISTNPSQAYEGQTV
+174 YITSASQAYAGETV
-189 TVTVSLSGGQKVRSI
+189 TVTVSMSGGQKVRSI

-278 WVEVYAKP
+278 WVEVYATP
-286 YPGYYLKSLKL
+286 AYGYYLKALKL
-297 NGNSVTFSG
+297 NGSSVTFSG

-500 DVKSTDWFYDAVSF
+500 DVKTTDWFYDAVSF

>member
-6 HKLIGAFLALCLV
+6 HKLIGAFLAVCLV

-30 EDGSGT
+30 EDGSGL
-36 VETSPTVSPS
+36 ETLPPSGSVSPS
-46 TSPSQTPS
+46 SSPSTEP
-54 VTPSPSP
+54 
-61 SETPEDI
+61 ETI
-68 TVSFS
+68 SVSFS
-73 VKGEQYI
+73 VTGETNYVKEIYVSVNGSTYPLTGHSFTAPKGAQ
-80 DDVSILVNGK
+80 VSISV
-90 TYVLGGNKYSITAPA
+90 TAYD
-105 GSRVSITV
+105 GYTV
-113 TAKEGYAVTATASGN
+113 TSYVNAGN
-128 WTASGNN
+128 GWTSNGSSSVSTSNLTNGGGIHFVVEANKLHN
-135 VSTTSLTSGGGIS
+135 VSTT
-148 FTVAAK
+148 
-154 ELHNIYASVSY
+154 VSY
-165 VSGTTQSGA
+165 VTGITQSGA
-174 YISTNPSQAYEGQTV
+174 YISANPSQAYEGQTV

-204 SVGGDGGTVEISK
+204 SGGAGVDLKPIS
-217 NNSTSNATR
+217 SSSSRYAQ
-226 AYYTFT
+226 YTFT
-232 MPDYDV
+232 MPDRDV
-238 SVNAIIEK
+238 SINALIEQG
-246 ATYSVT
+246 TYSVT
-252 VDSSWYGS
+252 VGSSLHGK
-260 VELDVDYG
+260 VELYVGYG
-268 KDTNALEYGD
+268 KDPSALEYGD
-278 WVEVYAKP
+278 WVEVYATP
-286 YPGYYLKSLKL
+286 AYGYYLKALKL
-297 NGNSVTFSG
+297 NGSSVTFSG

-358 VYVEI
+358 VYVQI

-424 YGKIKVSE
+424 YGKITVSE

>member
-30 EDGSGT
+30 EDGSGL
-36 VETSPTVSPS
+36 ETLPPSGSVSPS
-46 TSPSQTPS
+46 SSPSTEP
-54 VTPSPSP
+54 
-61 SETPEDI
+61 ETI
-68 TVSFS
+68 SVSFS
-73 VKGEQYI
+73 VQGYTNIKYVSVLVDGVSV
-80 DDVSILVNGK
+80 DVTQTGSTFSFEAVEGASVN
-90 TYVLGGNKYSITAPA
+90 
-105 GSRVSITV
+105 ITV
-113 TAKEGYAVTATASGN
+113 TAKDGYAVTPNAGSDWTVSSDGSVFTAQ
-128 WTASGNN
+128 
-135 VSTTSLTSGGGIS
+135 LTGSSAPS
-148 FTVAAK
+148 FNVAAK
-154 ELHNIYASVSY
+154 ELYDINATVSY
-165 VSGTTQSGA
+165 AHGMNEYGA
-174 YISTNPSQAYEGQTV
+174 SISTSPTKAYEGQEV
-189 TVTVSLSGGQKVRSI
+189 TVTISLSGGQKVYQVS
-204 SVGGDGGTVEISK
+204 G
-217 NNSTSNATR
+217 SNVTLR
-226 AYYTFT
+226 PVSSSSSRYVQYTFT
-232 MPDYDV
+232 MPDRDV
-238 SVNAIIEK
+238 SINAEIEP

-252 VDSSWYGS
+252 AGSSLHGTIDIYVG
-260 VELDVDYG
+260 YG
-268 KDTNALEYGD
+268 KDPSALEYGD
-278 WVEVYAKP
+278 WVEVYVRPAS
-286 YPGYYLKSLKL
+286 GYYLKSLKH
-297 NGNSVTFSG
+297 NGNSVDVTG
-306 NSYSFQI
+306 NKYEFQI
-313 TEDTVITAEFS
+313 TEDTYITAEFS

-347 DKETEFDYGDT
+347 DKETKFDYGDT

>member
-30 EDGSGT
+30 EDDSGLETLPPSGS
-36 VETSPTVSPS
+36 VSPS
-46 TSPSQTPS
+46 SSPSTEP
-54 VTPSPSP
+54 
-61 SETPEDI
+61 ETI
-68 TVSFS
+68 SVSFS
-73 VKGEQYI
+73 VQGYTNIKYVSVLVDGVSV
-80 DDVSILVNGK
+80 DVTQTGSTFSFEAVEGASVN
-90 TYVLGGNKYSITAPA
+90 
-105 GSRVSITV
+105 ITV
-113 TAKEGYAVTATASGN
+113 TAKDGYAVTPNAGSDWTVSSDGSVFTAQ
-128 WTASGNN
+128 
-135 VSTTSLTSGGGIS
+135 LTGSSAPS
-148 FTVAAK
+148 FNVAAK
-154 ELHNIYASVSY
+154 ELYDINATVSY
-165 VSGTTQSGA
+165 AHGMNEYGA
-174 YISTNPSQAYEGQTV
+174 SISTSPTKAYEGQEV
-189 TVTVSLSGGQKVRSI
+189 TVTISLSGGQKVYQVS
-204 SVGGDGGTVEISK
+204 G
-217 NNSTSNATR
+217 SNVTLR
-226 AYYTFT
+226 PVSSSSSRYVQYTFT
-232 MPDYDV
+232 MPDRDV
-238 SVNAIIEK
+238 SINAEIEP

-252 VDSSWYGS
+252 AGSSLHGTIDIYVG
-260 VELDVDYG
+260 YG
-268 KDTNALEYGD
+268 KDPSALEYGD
-278 WVEVYAKP
+278 WVEVYVRPAS
-286 YPGYYLKSLKL
+286 GYYLKSLKH
-297 NGNSVTFSG
+297 NGNSVDVTG
-306 NSYSFQI
+306 NKYEFQI
-313 TEDTVITAEFS
+313 TEDTYITAEFS

-500 DVKSTDWFYDAVSF
+500 DVKTTDWFYDAVSF

>member
-30 EDGSGT
+30 EDGSGL
-36 VETSPTVSPS
+36 ETLPPSGSVSPS
-46 TSPSQTPS
+46 SSPSTEP
-54 VTPSPSP
+54 
-61 SETPEDI
+61 ETI
-68 TVSFS
+68 SVSFS
-73 VKGEQYI
+73 VQGYTNIKYVSVLVDGVSV
-80 DDVSILVNGK
+80 DVTQTGSTFSFEAVEGASVN
-90 TYVLGGNKYSITAPA
+90 
-105 GSRVSITV
+105 ITV
-113 TAKEGYAVTATASGN
+113 TAKDGYAVTPNAGSDWTVSSDGSVFTAQ
-128 WTASGNN
+128 
-135 VSTTSLTSGGGIS
+135 LTGSSAPS
-148 FTVAAK
+148 FNVAAK
-154 ELHNIYASVSY
+154 ELYDINATVSY
-165 VSGTTQSGA
+165 AHGMNEYGA
-174 YISTNPSQAYEGQTV
+174 SISTSPTKAYEGQEV
-189 TVTVSLSGGQKVRSI
+189 TVTISLSGGQKVYQVS
-204 SVGGDGGTVEISK
+204 G
-217 NNSTSNATR
+217 SNVTLR
-226 AYYTFT
+226 PVSSSSSRYVQYTFT
-232 MPDYDV
+232 MPDRDV
-238 SVNAIIEK
+238 SINAEIEP

-252 VDSSWYGS
+252 AGSSLHGTIDIYVG
-260 VELDVDYG
+260 YG
-268 KDTNALEYGD
+268 KDPSALEYGD
-278 WVEVYAKP
+278 WVEVYVRPAS
-286 YPGYYLKSLKL
+286 GYYLKSLKH
-297 NGNSVTFSG
+297 NGNSVDVTG
-306 NSYSFQI
+306 NKYEFQI
-313 TEDTVITAEFS
+313 TEDTYITAEFS

-378 SVTGKSVSYTESSTE
+378 SVTGKSVSYNESSTE

>member
-6 HKLIGAFLALCLV
+6 HKLIGAFLAVCLV

-30 EDGSGT
+30 ASENVG
-36 VETSPTVSPS
+36 TSPTLVEPNPSGSDGDEYSP
-46 TSPSQTPS
+46 
-54 VTPSPSP
+54 V
-61 SETPEDI
+61 
-68 TVSFS
+68 TVSFAIMGNYSQFVRSIS
-73 VKGEQYI
+73 VT
-80 DDVSILVNGK
+80 VNGQTT
-90 TYVLGGNKYSITAPA
+90 TYSASETSFRATLGS
-105 GSRVSITV
+105 SVSITV
-113 TAKEGYAVTATASGN
+113 NAYDGYAVTANVTSGTC
-128 WTASGNN
+128 WS
-135 VSTTSLTSGGGIS
+135 TSGGNSVSTSSLTENNGGVS
-148 FTVAAK
+148 FNIEAK
-154 ELHNIYASVSY
+154 ERHNITSTVSY
-165 VSGTTQSGA
+165 VEGITQSGA
-174 YISTNPSQAYEGQTV
+174 YITSASQAYAGETV
-189 TVTVSLSGGQKVRSI
+189 TVTVSMSGGQKVRGI
-204 SVGGDGGTVEISK
+204 SVGGSGGQVEITK
-217 NNSTSNATR
+217 NNSTSTATR

-238 SVNAIIEK
+238 SVDALIEE

-252 VDSSWYGS
+252 AASSLHGGK
-260 VELDVDYG
+260 VELYVGYG
-268 KDTNALEYGD
+268 KDANALEYGD

-313 TEDTVITAEFS
+313 TEDTYITAEFS

-347 DKETEFDYGDT
+347 DRETEFDYGDT

-424 YGKIKVSE
+424 YGKITVSE

-460 KDGTKVS
+460 KDGTKIS

-578 IIEGSGANTFGVNDP
+578 IIEGSGANTFGVDDP

>member
-6 HKLIGAFLALCLV
+6 HKLIGVFLAVCLV
-19 VAVMTMGAFAS
+19 AAVMTMGVFAT
-30 EDGSGT
+30 EDDDGS
-36 VETSPTVSPS
+36 ETLPPSSSVSPS
-46 TSPSQTPS
+46 ASPSTEP
-54 VTPSPSP
+54 
-61 SETPEDI
+61 ETI
-68 TVSFS
+68 SVSFS
-73 VKGEQYI
+73 VQGYTNIKYVSVLVDGVSV
-80 DDVSILVNGK
+80 DVTQTGSTFSFEAVEGASVN
-90 TYVLGGNKYSITAPA
+90 
-105 GSRVSITV
+105 ITV
-113 TAKEGYAVTATASGN
+113 TAKDGYAVTPNAGSDWTVSSDGSVFTAQ
-128 WTASGNN
+128 
-135 VSTTSLTSGGGIS
+135 LTGSSAPS
-148 FTVAAK
+148 FNVAAK
-154 ELHNIYASVSY
+154 ELYDINATVSY
-165 VSGTTQSGA
+165 AHGMNEYGA
-174 YISTNPSQAYEGQTV
+174 SISTSPTKAYEGQEV
-189 TVTVSLSGGQKVRSI
+189 TVTISLSGGQKVYQVS
-204 SVGGDGGTVEISK
+204 G
-217 NNSTSNATR
+217 SNVTLR
-226 AYYTFT
+226 PVSSSSSRYVQYTFT
-232 MPDYDV
+232 MPDRDV
-238 SVNAIIEK
+238 SINAEIEP

-252 VDSSWYGS
+252 AGSSLHGTIDIYVG
-260 VELDVDYG
+260 YG
-268 KDTNALEYGD
+268 KDPSALEYGD
-278 WVEVYAKP
+278 WVEVYVRPAS
-286 YPGYYLKSLKL
+286 GYYLKSLKH
-297 NGNSVTFSG
+297 NGNSVDVTG
-306 NSYSFQI
+306 NKYEFQI
-313 TEDTVITAEFS
+313 TEDTYITAEFS

-378 SVTGKSVSYTESSTE
+378 SVTGKSVSYNESSTE

-578 IIEGSGANTFGVNDP
+578 IIEGSGANTFGVDDP

>member
-6 HKLIGAFLALCLV
+6 HKLIGAFLAVCLV

-30 EDGSGT
+30 EDGSGL
-36 VETSPTVSPS
+36 ETLPPSGSVSPS
-46 TSPSQTPS
+46 SSPSTEP
-54 VTPSPSP
+54 
-61 SETPEDI
+61 ETI
-68 TVSFS
+68 SVSFS
-73 VKGEQYI
+73 VQGYTNIKYVSVLVDGVSV
-80 DDVSILVNGK
+80 DVTQTGSTFSFEAVEGASVN
-90 TYVLGGNKYSITAPA
+90 
-105 GSRVSITV
+105 ITV
-113 TAKEGYAVTATASGN
+113 TAKDGYAVTPNAGSDWTVSSDGSVFTAQ
-128 WTASGNN
+128 
-135 VSTTSLTSGGGIS
+135 LTGSSAPS
-148 FTVAAK
+148 FNVAAK
-154 ELHNIYASVSY
+154 ELYDINATVSY
-165 VSGTTQSGA
+165 AHGMNEYGA
-174 YISTNPSQAYEGQTV
+174 SISTSPTKAYEGQEV
-189 TVTVSLSGGQKVRSI
+189 TVTISLSGGQKVYQ
-204 SVGGDGGTVEISK
+204 VYG
-217 NNSTSNATR
+217 SNVTLR
-226 AYYTFT
+226 PVSSSSSRYVQYTFT
-232 MPDYDV
+232 MPDRDV
-238 SVNAIIEK
+238 SINAEIEP

-252 VDSSWYGS
+252 AGSSLHGTIDIYVG
-260 VELDVDYG
+260 YG
-268 KDTNALEYGD
+268 KDPSALEYGD
-278 WVEVYAKP
+278 WVEVYVRPAS
-286 YPGYYLKSLKL
+286 GYYLKSLKH
-297 NGNSVTFSG
+297 NGNSVDVTG
-306 NSYSFQI
+306 NKYEFQI
-313 TEDTVITAEFS
+313 TEDTYITAEFS

-378 SVTGKSVSYTESSTE
+378 SVTGKSVSYNESSTE

>member
-30 EDGSGT
+30 EDDDGS
-36 VETSPTVSPS
+36 ETLPPS
-46 TSPSQTPS
+46 SS
-54 VTPSPSP
+54 VSPSP
-61 SETPEDI
+61 STEPETI
-68 TVSFS
+68 SVSFS
-73 VKGEQYI
+73 VQGYTNIKYVSVLVDGVSV
-80 DDVSILVNGK
+80 DVTQTGSTFSFEAVEGASVN
-90 TYVLGGNKYSITAPA
+90 
-105 GSRVSITV
+105 ITV
-113 TAKEGYAVTATASGN
+113 TAKDGYAVTPNAGSDWTVSSDGSVFTAQ
-128 WTASGNN
+128 
-135 VSTTSLTSGGGIS
+135 LTGSSAPS
-148 FTVAAK
+148 FNVAAK
-154 ELHNIYASVSY
+154 ELYDINATVSY
-165 VSGTTQSGA
+165 AHGMNEYGA
-174 YISTNPSQAYEGQTV
+174 SISTSPTKAYEGQEV
-189 TVTVSLSGGQKVRSI
+189 TVTISLSGGQKVYQVS
-204 SVGGDGGTVEISK
+204 G
-217 NNSTSNATR
+217 SNVTLR
-226 AYYTFT
+226 PVSSSSSRYVQYTFT
-232 MPDYDV
+232 MPDRDV
-238 SVNAIIEK
+238 SINAEIEP

-252 VDSSWYGS
+252 AGSSLHGTIDIYVG
-260 VELDVDYG
+260 YG
-268 KDTNALEYGD
+268 KDPSALEYGD
-278 WVEVYAKP
+278 WVEVYVRPAS
-286 YPGYYLKSLKL
+286 GYYLKSLKH
-297 NGNSVTFSG
+297 NGNSVDVTG
-306 NSYSFQI
+306 NKYEFQI
-313 TEDTVITAEFS
+313 TEDTYITAEFS

-378 SVTGKSVSYTESSTE
+378 SVTGKSVSYNESSTE

>member
-6 HKLIGAFLALCLV
+6 HKLIGAFLAVCLV

-135 VSTTSLTSGGGIS
+135 VSTTSLTNGGSIS

-154 ELHNIYASVSY
+154 KLHDISASVSY
-165 VSGTTQSGA
+165 VTGITQSGA
-174 YISTNPSQAYEGQTV
+174 YISANPSQAREGETV
-189 TVTVSLSGGQKVRSI
+189 TVTVRLDGGLKVRSI
-204 SVGGDGGTVEISK
+204 SGGSGVELKPIS
-217 NNSTSNATR
+217 SSSSNYVR
-226 AYYTFT
+226 YTFI
-232 MPDYDV
+232 MPDKDV
-238 SVNAIIEK
+238 QITAEIEK

-252 VDSSWYGS
+252 AARSLHGK
-260 VELDVDYG
+260 VELYVGG
-268 KDTNALEYGD
+268 KDHSALEYDD

-313 TEDTVITAEFS
+313 KEDTYITAEFS

-424 YGKIKVSE
+424 YGKITVSE

>member
-30 EDGSGT
+30 EDDDGS
-36 VETSPTVSPS
+36 ETLPPSSSVSPS
-46 TSPSQTPS
+46 ASTEP
-54 VTPSPSP
+54 
-61 SETPEDI
+61 ETI
-68 TVSFS
+68 SVSFTITGYTNIKSVSVLVDGVSVDVTQTGSSFSFDAVEEAS
-73 VKGEQYI
+73 VK
-80 DDVSILVNGK
+80 
-90 TYVLGGNKYSITAPA
+90 
-105 GSRVSITV
+105 ITV
-113 TAKEGYAVTATASGN
+113 TAKDGYAVTPSTGSGSGWTVNSDGSVSTSDLASGS
-128 WTASGNN
+128 AP
-135 VSTTSLTSGGGIS
+135 S
-148 FTVAAK
+148 FNVAAK
-154 ELHNIYASVSY
+154 ELYKINPTLDY
-165 VSGTTQSGA
+165 VSGTPEYGA
-174 YISTNPSQAYEGQTV
+174 SISVSTEEAYEGQTV
-189 TVTVSLSGGQKVRSI
+189 TVTVSMSGGQKVGGI
-204 SVGGDGGTVEISK
+204 SVGGSGGIVEITK
-217 NNSTSNATR
+217 NNSASTATR
-226 AYYTFT
+226 ANYTFT

-238 SVNAIIEK
+238 SVDALIEE

-252 VDSSWYGS
+252 AAPSLHGTIDIYVG
-260 VELDVDYG
+260 YG
-268 KDTNALEYGD
+268 KDANALEYGD
-278 WVEVYAKP
+278 WVEVYARP
-286 YPGYYLKSLKL
+286 AYGYYLKALKL

-306 NSYSFQI
+306 NTYSFQI
-313 TEDTVITAEFS
+313 TEDTNITAEFS

-358 VYVEI
+358 VYVQI

-424 YGKIKVSE
+424 YGKITVSE

-500 DVKSTDWFYDAVSF
+500 DVKRTDWFYDAVSF

>member
-73 VKGEQYI
+73 VYGNEHVRDISVKINSE
-80 DDVSILVNGK
+80 SHIL
-90 TYVLGGNKYSITAPA
+90 TGGNYTFTASA
-105 GSRVSITV
+105 GSSVSITV

-128 WTASGNN
+128 WTASGNS
-135 VSTTSLTSGGGIS
+135 VSTTSLTNGGSIS

-154 ELHNIYASVSY
+154 KLHDISASVSY
-165 VSGTTQSGA
+165 VTGITQSGA
-174 YISTNPSQAYEGQTV
+174 YISANPSQAREGETV
-189 TVTVSLSGGQKVRSI
+189 TVTVRLDGGLKVRSI
-204 SVGGDGGTVEISK
+204 SGGAGVELKQIS
-217 NNSTSNATR
+217 SSSSRYAQ
-226 AYYTFT
+226 YTFT
-232 MPDYDV
+232 MPDRDV
-238 SVNAIIEK
+238 SINALIEQG
-246 ATYSVT
+246 TYSVT
-252 VDSSWYGS
+252 VGSSLHGK
-260 VELDVDYG
+260 VELYVGYG
-268 KDTNALEYGD
+268 KDPSALEYGD
-278 WVEVYAKP
+278 WVEVYATP
-286 YPGYYLKSLKL
+286 AYGYYLKSLKL
-297 NGNSVTFSG
+297 NGNSVTFFG
-306 NSYSFQI
+306 NTYSFQI
-313 TEDTVITAEFS
+313 TEDTTITAEFS

-424 YGKIKVSE
+424 YGKITVSE
-432 KNADED
+432 KNADKD

-500 DVKSTDWFYDAVSF
+500 DVKTTDWFYDAVSF
-514 TYNMGIMDGVETNKF
+514 TYNMGIMNGVETNKF